1 MNIHLSAAGAT
12 FDLYPLR
19 FRFIAQKPIHLPAGE
34 SANLLRGGFG
44 KALRRANPDAYA
56 RYFSPAA
63 SQGPSGLRDLPRPFV
78 FRVGQLD
85 GARFAPGDSFE
96 IGMNLFEVRE
106 RPIEIFR
113 DAMSAVLPA
122 QLDVVEGMKLLRLPL
137 SEGSRVER
145 VRVRFVTATELKG
158 ATMPDF
164 AVLFARIR
172 DRVSTLRALFGSGP
186 LEIDFKTMG
195 KRAEDVRMIRHDLQ
209 HVNVERFSRRM
220 GAHHPLGGFTGIV
233 EYEGELAEFIPY
245 LEAARWTGV
254 GRQTV
259 WGKGEIAWEA
269 L

>member
-1 MNIHLSAAGAT
+1 MNIHLSAAEAT

-19 FRFIAQKPIHLPAGE
+19 FRFIARKPIHLPAGE

-44 KALRRANPDAYA
+44 KALRRGNPHAYA
-56 RYFSPAA
+56 RYFSPAT

-78 FRVGQLD
+78 FRVAHLE
-85 GARFAPGDSFE
+85 GARLAPGDSFE

-113 DAMSAVLPA
+113 DALCAALPA
-122 QLDVVEGMKLLRLPL
+122 QLDAMEGVELLRLTL
-137 SEGSRVER
+137 AAGSRVER
-145 VRVRFVTATELKG
+145 VRVRFVTATEFKG

-164 AVLFARIR
+164 GVLFARLR
-172 DRVSTLRALFGSGP
+172 DRVSTLRALFGAGP

-195 KRAEDVRMIRHDLQ
+195 ERAQDVRMIRHDLQ
-209 HVNVERFSRRM
+209 QVSVERFSRRA

-233 EYEGELAEFIPY
+233 EYEGELDEFVPY
-245 LEAARWTGV
+245 LEIARWTGV

-259 WGKGEIAWEA
+259 WGKGELAWEA